1 MNKRHLYTVQ
11 WTQPYAT
18 QFQRP
23 YIRGLQE
30 QFEQIV
36 EAALEHS
43 RFEEANEVI
52 RKAMTK

>member
-18 QFQRP
+18 GFQRP

-43 RFEEANEVI
+43 NFEEADEVI
-52 RKAMTK
+52 KKAMSK

>member
-18 QFQRP
+18 GFQRP

-43 RFEEANEVI
+43 NFEEANEVI
-52 RKAMTK
+52 KKAMST